1 MKRLIV
7 GISGSSAVIYGIRLL
22 EKLASREDIEVH
34 LVISQAARMT
44 IGIETDY
51 TAEQVEGLADVVH
64 NNKNIGATI
73 ASGSFKTLGMVVVP
87 CSMKTLS
94 AIANSYA
101 DNLIV
106 RAADV
111 VLKERRRLVIVPRET
126 PLHVGH
132 CELMLKVSQIG
143 GILCPPAPAFYT
155 KPKTIDDIIDH
166 SVARIMDLFDIEAG
180 REIGILK
187 SSIKEAILD
196 GIVKN
201 NKN

>member
-7 GISGSSAVIYGIRLL
+7 GMSGSSAVIYGIRLL
-22 EKLASREDIEVH
+22 EKLAKHDDVEVH
-34 LVISQAARMT
+34 LVISQAAKMT
-44 IGIETDY
+44 IGIETEY
-51 TAEQVEGLADVVH
+51 TAEQVEALADVVH
-64 NNKNIGATI
+64 NCKNIGASI
-73 ASGSFKTLGMVVVP
+73 ASGSFKTAGMVVVP

-126 PLHVGH
+126 PLHIGH

-143 GILCPPAPAFYT
+143 AILCPPAPAFYT
-155 KPKTIDDIIDH
+155 KPKTVEDIIDH
-166 SVARIMDLFDIEAG
+166 SVARILDLFDLEDAYTERWEG
-180 REIGILK
+180 N
-187 SSIKEAILD
+187 
-196 GIVKN
+196 V
-201 NKN
+201 